1 TQLRNRKRLLPLAGK
16 KESFSVF
23 KLCTLTISIKVN
35 KIFIISALVQTIVIT
50 LHIINYATNHS
61 VSFYKS
67 EKKLLTDPVVFSF
80 FRLYEIVE
88 NLDKMN
94 ACPNLSH
101 YFAYYNI
108 EQPNLL
114 AL

>member
-1 TQLRNRKRLLPLAGK
+1 M
-16 KESFSVF
+16 
-23 KLCTLTISIKVN
+23 
-35 KIFIISALVQTIVIT
+35 
-50 LHIINYATNHS
+50 
-61 VSFYKS
+61 
-67 EKKLLTDPVVFSF
+67 DPVVFSF

-94 ACPNLSH
+94 ACPNLFH